1 VQASRAQLL
10 GAEPALAEILAGRPL
25 ILAFWHERLPVK
37 PALRRLAIAAE
48 PKSAE
53 VVPHG
58 LVSQHHDGRFIGDA
72 VMRLGFRMV

>member
-1 VQASRAQLL
+1 MRKLICHPTAQASRARPL
-10 GAEPALAEILAGRPL
+10 GAE
-25 ILAFWHERLPVK
+25 

-58 LVSQHHDGRFIGDA
+58 LVSQHRDGRFIGDP